1 MNTDEPGQS
10 FLSRWSRRK
19 AQVRQG
25 GEPTEVQPPPP
36 VDPGPADDAPATA
49 LAAEP
54 APPAP
59 EAPPAAPRPT
69 LDDVQALTR
78 ESDFSRFVAPDVDPE
93 VKNLAMKKLFADP
106 HYNVMDGLDTYI
118 DDYNTPD
125 PVPAAMFKQLV
136 QARMLGLL
144 DDELEDQVATPSL
157 GAESAA
163 AAPAAGA
170 EPAAD
175 PTLATDGA
183 EPVALRDASGVPAS
197 PEDRLRPTAP
207 VAVGGR
213 AWESNPPGTA

>member
-25 GEPTEVQPPPP
+25 SEPAEVQPAPP
-36 VDPGPADDAPATA
+36 VDPGPADAAPATA

-54 APPAP
+54 APPAA

-144 DDELEDQVATPSL
+144 DDELEDQVATPSPRV
-157 GAESAA
+157 EPAA
-163 AAPAAGA
+163 AAPVAGPTPVADATPATGCA
-170 EPAAD
+170 EPA
-175 PTLATDGA
+175 
-183 EPVALRDASGVPAS
+183 ALRDASGVPAP
-197 PEDRLRPTAP
+197 PEDRVRPEVP